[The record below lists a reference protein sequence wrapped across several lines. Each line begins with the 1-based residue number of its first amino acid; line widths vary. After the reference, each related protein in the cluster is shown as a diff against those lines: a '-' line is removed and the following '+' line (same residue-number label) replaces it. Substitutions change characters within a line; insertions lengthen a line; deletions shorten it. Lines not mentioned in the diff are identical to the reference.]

1 MFNCCIADTA
11 YRRVRACRGAH
22 EADVVRRERHWTALA
37 SSRNGT
43 LYHGSTSDLSN
54 RVWEHKE
61 KLTPGFTTRYG
72 VTKLV
77 YYEHYDRLMDARARE
92 YTVKRWRRMQI

>member
-1 MFNCCIADTA
+1 MPAFYI
-11 YRRVRACRGAH
+11 
-22 EADVVRRERHWTALA
+22 LA

-43 LYHGSTSDLSN
+43 LYHGSTSDLSK
-54 RVWEHKE
+54 RIWEHKE
-61 KLTPGFTTRYG
+61 KLTPGFTSRYG

-92 YTVKRWRRMQI
+92 